1 MTEYRRREKGLIINR
16 QRVRRVMRLMG
27 LIAVYPGPK
36 TSKPH
41 PDNRVYPY
49 LLRGL
54 IIDHLDQV
62 WAADITYVRMVG
74 GFMYLVVV
82 IDLFSRYVLSWSVSN
97 SLDSLFCLDA
107 LDEALEGSV
116 PQIFNT
122 DQASQFTC
130 RDFTDKLEGVDV
142 QISMNGKGRTL
153 DNILVEQLWRTVKYE
168 DIYLKWYR
176 DGHELISGLRD
187 YFDFYHCR

>member
-1 MTEYRRREKGLIINR
+1 MTEYHRREKGLIINR

-54 IIDHLDQV
+54 IIDHLHQV

-82 IDLFSRYVLSWSVSN
+82 IDLFSRY
-97 SLDSLFCLDA
+97 
-107 LDEALEGSV
+107 
-116 PQIFNT
+116 
-122 DQASQFTC
+122 
-130 RDFTDKLEGVDV
+130 
-142 QISMNGKGRTL
+142 
-153 DNILVEQLWRTVKYE
+153 
-168 DIYLKWYR
+168 
-176 DGHELISGLRD
+176 
-187 YFDFYHCR
+187 